1 MNHLFLKRLISA
13 LIIFSISTF
22 FAGCATINGTLSTGS
37 DDRVAVKNGPPA
49 HAPAHGYRAKHQYR
63 YYPACSVYFDIGRK
77 VYFFLEGE
85 NWRISAGLPN
95 NLRVALGDYVVFEMD
110 TDKPYLDYEN
120 HRQKYPPGQLKK
132 HKNAKW
138 VKSK

>member
-1 MNHLFLKRLISA
+1 MNPICLKRLISA
-13 LIIFSISTF
+13 LIIFSMFTL
-22 FAGCATINGTLSTGS
+22 FAGCTTISGTVGTGS
-37 DDRVAVKNGPPA
+37 DDRVATKNGPPA

-77 VYFFLEGE
+77 VYFYLEGE
-85 NWRISAGLPN
+85 HWRISAELPN
-95 NLRVALGDYVVFEMD
+95 TLRVGLGDYVFFEMD
-110 TDKPYLDYEN
+110 TDRPYLDYEN

-132 HKNAKW
+132 NKKAKW